1 MNLKTIAQAAGVST
15 ATVSNVINGN
25 HHKVS
30 QATIVRVQKI
40 IREYNFQPNATA
52 RSLASKKSGIIGVVL
67 PNIDADH
74 DFSENPH
81 YTHLLSLLEKNI
93 RNRGYYMMLR
103 CVRRS
108 KESIPLF
115 ASWNVDGYIF
125 LGTFRGEVPEIQ
137 ESLRV
142 PAVFVDTY
150 AEDLGIVN
158 VGVDDYRGG
167 FLSAT
172 YLLDKGHRNIAFAG
186 PSIQRL
192 DVMQSRYEG
201 FRDACRERGVEL
213 QPEDIYLTN
222 TFYSCGVETGKQIA
236 ASEKNYTAVAVMS
249 DIAAFGMMEG
259 LRQGGKRVPED
270 VSVIGFDD
278 LLECQYT
285 YPRLTSI
292 SQNVEKKAEKAADW
306 LVKMITGEEL
316 PDRCEKNDV
325 SVTERSSVRDLT
337 V

>member
-30 QATIVRVQKI
+30 QATIVRVEKI

-67 PNIDADH
+67 PNIDANH

-103 CVRRS
+103 CVQRS

-125 LGTFRGEVPEIQ
+125 LGTFHGEVPEIQ
-137 ESLRV
+137 QSLRV
-142 PAVFVDTY
+142 PSVFVDTY

-158 VGVDDYRGG
+158 VGVDDYKGG
-167 FLSAT
+167 WLSAT
-172 YLLDKGHRNIAFAG
+172 HLLDKGHRKIAFAG

-213 QPEDIYLTN
+213 QQEDIYLTN
-222 TFYSCGVETGKQIA
+222 TFYSCGVETGRQIA
-236 ASEKNYTAVAVMS
+236 AGEKEYTAVAAMS
-249 DIAAFGMMEG
+249 DIAAFGIMEG

-270 VSVIGFDD
+270 ISVIGFDN

-292 SQNVEKKAEKAADW
+292 SQNVEKKAEKAVRW
-306 LVKMITGEEL
+306 LLDMIAKEAL
-316 PDRCEKNDV
+316 PEQCEKNDV
-325 SVTERSSVRDLT
+325 SVVERDSVRDMT